1 MPAPGFQSA
10 AFTAA
15 KPAPQEMK
23 AVFELHLSNFTGP
36 FEVLL
41 NLISK
46 RELDITEVALAE
58 VTDEFLAH
66 IRRIQLSEG
75 EWDLDEASE
84 FLVVAA
90 TLLDLKAAR
99 LLPSGAVE
107 DDEDIAL
114 LEARDLLFARLLQYR
129 AFKEIARQLAG
140 KLDEEVDRY
149 PRKAPLEPLF
159 AAMLP
164 ELVWQ
169 SSPEDFAAL
178 ARKVLAPREP
188 ARSEVSLGHLHFPRV
203 SVPGQAEL
211 IGVLL
216 RGAPSLSF
224 GQLTAD
230 AGHRAVVVARFL
242 ALLELIR
249 DAVVSFEQEAPLGVL
264 HFRWVAETDG
274 PRPEA
279 RTADSDVGAAPL
291 AVTTEGRPV
300 GNGGSG
306 GRGNG

>member
-1 MPAPGFQSA
+1 MPAPGHQSA
-10 AFTAA
+10 AVLAA
-15 KPAPQEMK
+15 EPAPPEAK
-23 AVFELHLSNFTGP
+23 AVFELHLANFTGP

-66 IRRIQLSEG
+66 IRRIQASAG
-75 EWDLDEASE
+75 EWNLDEASE

-140 KLDEEVDRY
+140 RIDEEADRY
-149 PRKAPLEPLF
+149 PRRVPMEPQF

-169 SSPEDFAAL
+169 ASMADFAAL

-188 ARSEVSLGHLHFPRV
+188 VPSEVSLGHLHSPRV
-203 SVPGQAEL
+203 SVRDQTEL
-211 IGVLL
+211 IEALL
-216 RGAPSLSF
+216 RSNSSLSF
-224 GQLTAD
+224 RQLTAD
-230 AGHRAVVVARFL
+230 AGHPAVVVARFL
-242 ALLELIR
+242 ALLEMIR
-249 DAVVSFEQEAPLGVL
+249 DAVISFEQMAPLGEL
-264 HFRWVAETDG
+264 RFRWVGNDG
-274 PRPEA
+274 G
-279 RTADSDVGAAPL
+279 T
-291 AVTTEGRPV
+291 
-300 GNGGSG
+300 GGG
-306 GRGNG
+306 GGGGVD